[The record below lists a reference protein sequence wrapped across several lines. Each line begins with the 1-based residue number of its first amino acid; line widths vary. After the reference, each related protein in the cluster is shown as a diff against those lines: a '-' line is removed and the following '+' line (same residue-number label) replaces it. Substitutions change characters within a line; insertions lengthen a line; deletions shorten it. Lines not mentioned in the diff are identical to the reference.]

1 MQPTEQIKASLKREY
16 LLHSNAMAFY
26 QKVLGEFEQKYQ
38 LTTHTFLKRFE
49 AGEMGDDADYF
60 DWYAFAG
67 LLDNWRKTQL
77 HPTAR
82 SDPLPGAMP
91 RA

>member
-1 MQPTEQIKASLKREY
+1 MRETHERMGVPYVAALQDQKQQAHLSL
-16 LLHSNAMAFY
+16 
-26 QKVLGEFEQKYQ
+26 
-38 LTTHTFLKRFE
+38 
-49 AGEMGDDADYF
+49 
-60 DWYAFAG
+60 
-67 LLDNWRKTQL
+67 KTQL